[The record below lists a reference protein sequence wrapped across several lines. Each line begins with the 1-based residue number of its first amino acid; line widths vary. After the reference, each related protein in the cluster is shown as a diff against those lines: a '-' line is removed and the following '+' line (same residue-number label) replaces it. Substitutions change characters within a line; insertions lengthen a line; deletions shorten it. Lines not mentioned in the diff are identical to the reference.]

1 MFRGNFKLKNSA
13 GKPVTYSNGDV
24 VIYQGKMY
32 QCRGETQKT
41 PFQQPLNW
49 QFTGSTETV
58 VSVDPPLNPKTGQVW
73 VSNSGR
79 SYVWF
84 DDQDGSQWVET

>member
-1 MFRGNFKLKNSA
+1 MFKGNFKLKNSA

-41 PFQQPLNW
+41 PFQQPTNW
-49 QFTGSTETV
+49 QYTGSTEIV
-58 VSVDPPLNPKTGQVW
+58 ISIDPPLNPKIGQVW
-73 VSNSGR
+73 VADTGR

-84 DDQDGSQWVET
+84 TDQDGSQWIET